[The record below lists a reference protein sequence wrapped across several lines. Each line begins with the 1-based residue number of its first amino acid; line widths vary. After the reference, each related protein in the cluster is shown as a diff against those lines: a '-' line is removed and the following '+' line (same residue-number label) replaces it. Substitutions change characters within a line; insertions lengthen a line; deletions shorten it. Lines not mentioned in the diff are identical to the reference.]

1 MEANANHHILARNF
15 TLLSKDELLMI
26 LERRNHPEVR
36 KWMAHT
42 APTTPEEHLR
52 YCASLKNRPE
62 ILQLLVEFDGQP
74 ACVLS
79 YKATNSSWH
88 EVADCGIYAFASE
101 PCSSSTLSQIVGC
114 KLIAMRGIKVIKI
127 KVKNDNE
134 VALFVN
140 QYYHGYR
147 IVAQDAAFTYMMV
160 NLNEPASFYQAQAE
174 QMLAKLHATLELQL

>member
-42 APTTPEEHLR
+42 APITPEEHLR

-74 ACVLS
+74 DCVLS

-101 PCSSSTLSQIVGC
+101 PCSSSVLSNIIGYQ
-114 KLIAMRGIKVIKI
+114 LIAERGIKVSNIM
-127 KVKNDNE
+127 VRNE
-134 VALFVN
+134 NEIAIFAN
-140 QYYHGYR
+140 QYYHGFR
-147 IVAQDAAFTYMMV
+147 IVAKDKHYTYMKST
-160 NLNEPASFYQAQAE
+160 LTESASFYLAQAE
-174 QMLAKLHATLELQL
+174 QMLNKLDATLDLRL

>member
-1 MEANANHHILARNF
+1 MEANATHHILARNF

-42 APTTPEEHLR
+42 APITPAEHLR

-62 ILQLLVEFDGQP
+62 LLQLLVEFDGHP

-88 EVADCGIYAFASE
+88 ELADIGIYAFDPE
-101 PCSSSTLSQIVGC
+101 PCSSSILSNLIGYQIVA
-114 KLIAMRGIKVIKI
+114 KLGIKVSNIM
-127 KVKNDNE
+127 VRNE
-134 VALFVN
+134 NEMAIFAN
-140 QYYHGYR
+140 QYYHSYR
-147 IVAQDAAFTYMMV
+147 IVAQDEHYTYMKST
-160 NLNEPASFYQAQAE
+160 LTESASFYLSQAE
-174 QMLAKLHATLELQL
+174 HMLTKLHATLELRL

>member
-1 MEANANHHILARNF
+1 MKPVVKHHILARNF
-15 TLLSKDELLMI
+15 TLLSEEELFMI

-36 KWMAHT
+36 KWMT
-42 APTTPEEHLR
+42 NTNPITKTEHLR
-52 YCASLKNRPE
+52 YCVSLKDRLDT
-62 ILQLLVEFDGQP
+62 LQILVEFDGKP
-74 ACVLS
+74 TCVLS
-79 YKATNSSWH
+79 YRATASSWR
-88 EVADCGIYAFASE
+88 ELADCGIYAFDPE